1 MYNVLTLNKIAA
13 VGLNRLGANYTAG
26 DAVENPDAVIVRSA
40 SMHDMEMPESLLA
53 IARAGAGVNNIP
65 VADCADKGIVVFNT
79 PGANANAVKELVI
92 AALFLCSR
100 KVVPAIE
107 WAKTLKG
114 QGADVPKLVEKG
126 KAQFAGPEVKGKK
139 LGVIGLGAIGAQV
152 ANTAYNLGM
161 DVYGYDPFMSLEAAW
176 SLSRHINHSV
186 NLKEIYENCDYISIH
201 VPYNADT
208 KNYLGAEA
216 ISQMKDG
223 VRILNFSRAELVDT
237 AVIKEALA
245 SGKVGGYVVDFP
257 TEEVLD
263 VDGIVAIPHLGA
275 STPESEDNCAVMA
288 ADEIKKYLE
297 EGSIKNAVMFPD
309 MDCGPVVNYR
319 LCVLHKNIPN
329 TITRLAAVFSEKGL
343 NIENMLSKS
352 KKDYAYTVLD
362 CDSEIDAASLEAVK
376 NIEGVIRV
384 RAIKK

>member
-1 MYNVLTLNKIAA
+1 MYNILTLNKIAA
-13 VGLNRLGANYTAG
+13 VGLNRLGEGYVAG
-26 DAVENPDAVIVRSA
+26 DAIENPDAVIVRSA

-92 AALFLCSR
+92 AALFMCSR
-100 KVVPAIE
+100 KVIPAIE

-139 LGVIGLGAIGAQV
+139 LGVIGLGAIGALV

-161 DVYGYDPFMSLEAAW
+161 DVYGYDPFMSLDAAW
-176 SLSRHINHSV
+176 SLSRHIKHSV

-208 KNYLGAEA
+208 KGYLGAEA

-223 VRILNFSRAELVDT
+223 VRILNFARAELVD
-237 AVIKEALA
+237 ADVIKEALA

-288 ADEIKKYLE
+288 ADEVKKYLE

-309 MDCGPVVNYR
+309 LDCGPVENFR

-329 TITRLAAVFSEKGL
+329 TLTRLAAVFSEQGL

-362 CDSEIDAASLEAVK
+362 CDTAISEASIEAIK
-376 NIEGVIRV
+376 AIEGVIRTRV
-384 RAIKK
+384 IEK